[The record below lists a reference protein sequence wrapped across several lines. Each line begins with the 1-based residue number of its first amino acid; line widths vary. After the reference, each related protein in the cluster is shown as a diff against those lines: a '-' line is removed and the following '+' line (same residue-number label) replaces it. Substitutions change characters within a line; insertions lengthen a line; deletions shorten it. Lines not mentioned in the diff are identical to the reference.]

1 METPQPSDIAPAGGP
16 RRVSWLPWLAV
27 GAVAVLVLALL
38 VYGLVGR
45 PASQLERG
53 SPVPDFEL
61 TAFDGSTPISP
72 GTQLGKVVVINFFA
86 SWCDPCQREAPA
98 LEQAWRVYRS
108 RGVRFYGI
116 AYKDKPED
124 AKAFLAELG
133 NPFSRVAM
141 DASGRTGIDFGV
153 YGVPETYL
161 IDGQGRIR
169 FRQVGPLYPYVLDE
183 QLMPL
188 LAELAAQ

>member
-86 SWCDPCQREAPA
+86 SWCDPCRREAPA
-98 LEQAWRVYRS
+98 IEQVWREYQA
-108 RGVRFYGI
+108 RGVQFFGI
-116 AYKDKPED
+116 AYKD
-124 AKAFLAELG
+124 AASKAQSFLSAYEVTYPSAADLKSTV
-133 NPFSRVAM
+133 SRAY
-141 DASGRTGIDFGV
+141 GV
-153 YGVPETYL
+153 TGVPETFI
-161 IDGQGRIR
+161 IDQEGRLV
-169 FRQVGPLYPYVLDE
+169 RQFLGEITADQLKQELDR
-183 QLMPL
+183 LVTD
-188 LAELAAQ
+188 